1 VIYLRRRF
9 SRVAPIAISIALVTT
24 LLVCVITPTNTFD
37 ETTRAN
43 VAGLRAFTVIAPAR
57 QAVLDRSWNER
68 LEHDPAVEAL
78 VPVRALWVR
87 YPMVIGE
94 AYCPLLLADGTRVQE
109 IAERAG
115 LRLVAGR
122 YPDDEHPGVV
132 LHEGVARARKLAVG
146 SRFGTWVDAD
156 DTTPGSYIVRG
167 LLGGDA
173 RLAVGTAGTGLF
185 QSFLAARAPGYTLLY
200 PRPGAKAGM
209 DRMLRDARVAGEP
222 AFQVVDEAYMNERA
236 RKALA
241 NVPVLVNF
249 TALSTSIVVA
259 LIVALLA
266 LVAFQA
272 RQEEFAL
279 RLAIGQRRSHLLLEL
294 ALETGVLALASWMV
308 GIAVGWLALYAYD
321 VLVFEP
327 RGFLVR
333 LLDSRPLV
341 ASALLPLVS
350 VLASVAALGLRLYR
364 IDPVAIL
371 QRRE

>member
-1 VIYLRRRF
+1 MIYLRRRF
-9 SRVAPIAISIALVTT
+9 SRVAPIAMAIALVTA
-24 LLVCVITPTNTFD
+24 LLECVITPTNTFE
-37 ETTRAN
+37 ETARAN
-43 VAGLRAFTVIAPAR
+43 IAGLRAFTVIAPAR
-57 QAVLDRSWNER
+57 QAEFDRSWRER
-68 LEHDPAVEAL
+68 LEHDPSIEAQ

-94 AYCPLLLADGTRVQE
+94 AYCPLLLADEMRVRE

-122 YPDDEHPGVV
+122 YPDNNHPGVV
-132 LHEGVARARKLAVG
+132 LHQGVARARKLAVG
-146 SRFGTWVDAD
+146 SRFGTWVDPD
-156 DTTPGSYIVRG
+156 DTTPGVYIVQG

-173 RLAVGTAGTGLF
+173 RIAVGTTGSSLF
-185 QSFLAARAPGYTLLY
+185 EAFLSARAPGYTLLY
-200 PRPGAKAGM
+200 PRTGAKARM
-209 DRMLRDARVAGEP
+209 DRMLREARVGGEP
-222 AFQVVDEAYMNERA
+222 AFQVIDEAYMNERA

-279 RLAIGQRRSHLLLEL
+279 RLAIGQRQSHLLIEL
-294 ALETGVLALASWMV
+294 ALESGVLALGSWMV
-308 GIAVGWLALYAYD
+308 GIAVGWLALYSYD
-321 VLVFEP
+321 ILVFEP

-333 LLDSRPLV
+333 LYDLRPLV

-350 VLASVAALGLRLYR
+350 VLASVVALGARLYR
-364 IDPVAIL
+364 MDPVAIL
-371 QRRE
+371 QRHE

>member
-1 VIYLRRRF
+1 MIYLRRRF
-9 SRVAPIAISIALVTT
+9 TRVAPIAIAIALVTM

-57 QAVLDRSWNER
+57 QAELDHSWKGR
-68 LEHDPAVEAL
+68 LEHDPSIEAL

-87 YPMVIGE
+87 HPMVIGE
-94 AYCPLLLADGTRVQE
+94 AYCPLLLADAARVRE

-122 YPDDEHPGVV
+122 YPDDDHPGVA
-132 LHEGVARARKLAVG
+132 LHEDVARARKLSVG
-146 SRFGTWVDAD
+146 RRFGTWVDPD
-156 DTTPGSYIVRG
+156 DTTPGAYIVQG

-173 RLAVGTAGTGLF
+173 RLAVGTTGTGLF
-185 QSFLAARAPGYTLLY
+185 QSFLSARAPAYLLLY
-200 PRPGAKAGM
+200 PRPGAKARM
-209 DRMLRDARVAGEP
+209 DAMLRDARVGGEP
-222 AFQVVDEAYMNERA
+222 AFQVIDEAYMNERA

-249 TALSTSIVVA
+249 TALATSIVVA
-259 LIVALLA
+259 LVVALLA
-266 LVAFQA
+266 VVGFQA

-294 ALETGVLALASWMV
+294 ALESGVLALSSWMI
-308 GIAVGWLALYAYD
+308 GIVVGWLVLYAYD

-333 LLDSRPLV
+333 LLDARPLV
-341 ASALLPLVS
+341 ASSMLPLVS
-350 VLASVAALGLRLYR
+350 VLASVTALGARLYR
-364 IDPVAIL
+364 MDPVAIL
-371 QRRE
+371 QRHE

>member
-1 VIYLRRRF
+1 MIYLRRRF
-9 SRVAPIAISIALVTT
+9 SRVAPIAIAIALVTM

-57 QAVLDRSWNER
+57 QAELDHSWRER
-68 LEHDPAVEAL
+68 LERDASIEAL

-87 YPMVIGE
+87 HPMVIGE
-94 AYCPLLLADGTRVQE
+94 AYCPLLLADAMRVRE

-122 YPDDEHPGVV
+122 YPDDDHPGVV
-132 LHEGVARARKLAVG
+132 LHEDVARARKLSVG
-146 SRFGTWVDAD
+146 RRFGTWVDPD
-156 DTTPGSYIVRG
+156 DTTPGAYVVQG

-173 RLAVGTAGTGLF
+173 RLAVGTAGTSLF
-185 QSFLAARAPGYTLLY
+185 QSFLSARAPAYLLLY
-200 PRPGAKAGM
+200 PRPGAKARM
-209 DRMLRDARVAGEP
+209 DAMLRDARVGGEP
-222 AFQVVDEAYMNERA
+222 AFQVIDEAYMNERA

-249 TALSTSIVVA
+249 TALATSIVVA

-294 ALETGVLALASWMV
+294 ALESGVLALSSWMI
-308 GIAVGWLALYAYD
+308 GIVVGWLVLYAYD

-333 LLDSRPLV
+333 LLDARPLV
-341 ASALLPLVS
+341 ASSMLPLVS
-350 VLASVAALGLRLYR
+350 VLASVTALGARLYR
-364 IDPVAIL
+364 MDPVAIL

>member
-1 VIYLRRRF
+1 MIYLRRRF
-9 SRVAPIAISIALVTT
+9 TRVAPIAIAIALVTM

-57 QAVLDRSWNER
+57 QAELDHSWRGR
-68 LEHDPAVEAL
+68 LEHDPAIEAL

-87 YPMVIGE
+87 HPMVIGE
-94 AYCPLLLADGTRVQE
+94 AYCPLLLADAARVRE

-122 YPDDEHPGVV
+122 YPDDDHPGVA
-132 LHEGVARARKLAVG
+132 LHEDVARARKLSVG

-156 DTTPGSYIVRG
+156 DTTPGAYIVQG

-185 QSFLAARAPGYTLLY
+185 QSFLSARAPAYLLLY
-200 PRPGAKAGM
+200 PRPGAKARM
-209 DRMLRDARVAGEP
+209 DAMLRDARVGGEP
-222 AFQVVDEAYMNERA
+222 AFQVIDEAYMNERA

-249 TALSTSIVVA
+249 TALATSIVVA
-259 LIVALLA
+259 LVVALLA
-266 LVAFQA
+266 VVGFQA

-294 ALETGVLALASWMV
+294 ALESGVLALSSWMI
-308 GIAVGWLALYAYD
+308 GIAVGWLVLYAYD

-333 LLDSRPLV
+333 LLDARPLV
-341 ASALLPLVS
+341 ASSMLPLVS
-350 VLASVAALGLRLYR
+350 VLASVTALGARLYR
-364 IDPVAIL
+364 MDPVAIL
-371 QRRE
+371 QRHE